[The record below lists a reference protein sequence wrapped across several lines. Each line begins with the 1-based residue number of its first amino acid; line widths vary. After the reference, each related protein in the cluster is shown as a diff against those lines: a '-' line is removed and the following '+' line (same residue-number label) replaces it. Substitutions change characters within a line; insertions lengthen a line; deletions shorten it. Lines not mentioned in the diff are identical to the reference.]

1 MVGTVPRSLADWMWP
16 FVRCFTGATW
26 DHVLVL
32 VAGALLSP
40 GRRTVSAALR
50 VMDLDQSASFAVYHR
65 VLSTARWS
73 ARRVAHRLLGLLVA
87 AFVRD
92 GPVVI
97 GLDDTIERRWGTKIK
112 ARGIY
117 RDPVRSSHGHFVKAS
132 GLRWLCVMLLAPIP
146 WAGCVWAL
154 PFLTILA
161 PSERYAQKRG
171 RRHKKLTDWGRQALL
186 QTARWLPDRRIVAVA
201 DSSFS
206 VIELLRSVSPYLD
219 VVTRLR
225 LDAGLYEPPPLP
237 RPGARGRPRVK
248 GARLPTLTERVADPA
263 TAWQRV
269 VIQGWYGRTQH
280 RLDVATGTALWHHP
294 GRRVLIRWVLV
305 RDAEGSRE
313 PSCAPTSMP
322 NPQRSWAGSSGAG
335 GSRSPWPRFAATSVS
350 RLSGSGPISRSCA
363 PPRPCSAC
371 SRWSLSGPTGSRVNR
386 AYRWIASAGI
396 PKPIQPS
403 ATPSPSFASNF
414 GPHRLSQR
422 HRITGTV
429 QKIPTGSS
437 TA

>member
-1 MVGTVPRSLADWMWP
+1 MVGSVPRSLADWMWP

-32 VAGALLSP
+32 VSGALLSP

-50 VMDLDQSASFAVYHR
+50 VLDQTASFAVYHR

-73 ARRVAHRLLGLLVA
+73 ARRVAQRLLHLLVA

-154 PFLTILA
+154 PFLTLLA
-161 PSERYAQKRG
+161 PSERYAQSRG
-171 RRHKKLTDWGRQALL
+171 RRHKTLTDWGRQALL

-206 VIELLRSVSPYLD
+206 VIELLRSVSPHLD

-225 LDAGLYEPPPLP
+225 LDAGLYEPPPPP

-248 GARLPTLTERVADPA
+248 GARLPTLNQRVADPA

-269 VIQGWYGRTQH
+269 VIQGWYGSI
-280 RLDVATGTALWHHP
+280 RL
-294 GRRVLIRWVLV
+294 
-305 RDAEGSRE
+305 
-313 PSCAPTSMP
+313 M
-322 NPQRSWAGSSGAG
+322 
-335 GSRSPWPRFAATSVS
+335 S
-350 RLSGSGPISRSCA
+350 RLVLRC
-363 PPRPCSAC
+363 
-371 SRWSLSGPTGSRVNR
+371 
-386 AYRWIASAGI
+386 GI
-396 PKPIQPS
+396 TL
-403 ATPSPSFASNF
+403 ADEC
-414 GPHRLSQR
+414 
-422 HRITGTV
+422 
-429 QKIPTGSS
+429 
-437 TA
+437 